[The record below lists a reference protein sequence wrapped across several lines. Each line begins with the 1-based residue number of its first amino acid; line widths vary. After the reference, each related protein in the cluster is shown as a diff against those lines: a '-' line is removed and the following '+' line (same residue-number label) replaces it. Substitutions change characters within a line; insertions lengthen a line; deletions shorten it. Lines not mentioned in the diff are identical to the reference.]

1 MLSTST
7 FDLLAWT
14 AVSWLLVRALSGRH
28 GTRTWVAV
36 GVAAGVG
43 LQNKALVAF
52 PLAGLAVGLL
62 VAGPRDV
69 LRLPGPWVAA
79 ALTLLMWAPYV
90 AWQATHGWPLL
101 ALSEAIA
108 GGSSGSSEPPW
119 LFVPFQLVLVSP
131 FLVPMWVAGWWR
143 LARDPALRAYR
154 AFAVA
159 FVVLAIVFTVTGGKP
174 YYLAGLYPVLL
185 AAGAQPV
192 LRWAAGPGRRALL
205 GTALA
210 LSAATSAV
218 LTLPLVPAPVLTA
231 TPIVEIYGEFT
242 ALPPAERTTAA
253 VLTANYGQAGAVD
266 RFGPGLG
273 LPPAHSGHNSYADWR
288 TPPET
293 ATTAIVLGY
302 DRDALRRWFGSVELA
317 ARVDNGIGL
326 DNNEQGTPVWVCRDR
341 HGSWGELWPDI
352 RHVS

>member
-1 MLSTST
+1 ML
-7 FDLLAWT
+7 
-14 AVSWLLVRALSGRH
+14 RG
-28 GTRTWVAV
+28 
-36 GVAAGVG
+36 
-43 LQNKALVAF
+43 
-52 PLAGLAVGLL
+52 
-62 VAGPRDV
+62 
-69 LRLPGPWVAA
+69 PGPWVAA
-79 ALTLLMWAPYV
+79 ALALLVWAPYV

-131 FLVPMWVAGWWR
+131 FLVPVWVAGWWR

-159 FVVLAIVFTVTGGKP
+159 FVVLAIVFTTTGGKP

-192 LRWAAGPGRRALL
+192 LRWAADPARRALL
-205 GTALA
+205 GTALV

-218 LTLPLVPAPVLTA
+218 LTLPLVPARVLPA
-231 TPIVEIYGEFT
+231 TPIVEIYREAGEQVGWPELAATAAGVFT
-242 ALPPAERTTAA
+242 TLPPAERATAT

-293 ATTAIVLGY
+293 ATTAIVLGH
-302 DRDALRRWFGSVELA
+302 DRDQLRRWFGSVEPA

-326 DNNEQGTPVWVCRDR
+326 DNDEQGTPVWVCRER
-341 HGSWGELWPDI
+341 HASWAELWPEI